1 MVTDPER
8 LLKKPSS
15 PVAELLM
22 RAGKEEK
29 PSVAVLRRSARAA
42 VAAAALGAA
51 TASTSAAATAGGSA
65 SAGIGLAV
73 LAKWLGIGAL
83 AGVIASPVV
92 HTLVS
97 APAAQPAAPL
107 RVLATDA
114 PPPPRTQPESMGN
127 RGTPVAVHALEP
139 QPQAVRDVQ
148 RVVPQAAASGSSDV
162 VSGTDNALLAAEVE
176 LVERG
181 RAALQRG

>member
-1 MVTDPER
+1 
-8 LLKKPSS
+8 
-15 PVAELLM
+15 
-22 RAGKEEK
+22 
-29 PSVAVLRRSARAA
+29 
-42 VAAAALGAA
+42 
-51 TASTSAAATAGGSA
+51 
-65 SAGIGLAV
+65 
-73 LAKWLGIGAL
+73 AL

-114 PPPPRTQPESMGN
+114 PPAPRAQPESVGN

-139 QPQAVRDVQ
+139 QPHAARDAQ
-148 RVVPQAAASGSSDV
+148 RVVPHVAASGSSDV

-181 RAALQRG
+181 RAALQRGAFQEALRTLAPYEERFPKQQLLTEVLFLRMESFNRSGDSARARALAARVVTRGITGPQAARAREVLER